1 MQCNLNISNNSNTYL
16 YIFRFNQLELSLNN
30 IYTEAAIRYYHTG
43 ENALE
48 NNLMIINQME
58 LLLSPYYHT
67 GENYDHIGINA
78 CKTIIYLINILLYNF
93 ILKINFASI
102 SFIIA
107 LLIFY
112 LFNHLHYIFILYLP
126 NYVIHKWNTKHDHIV
141 KHLYGS
147 STKLFITHLI
157 LNILESINQQSFA
170 HTNIQLYVTH
180 YYKPYQ
186 IRYRDGL

>member
-1 MQCNLNISNNSNTYL
+1 MPKWYIHTRGKHIQCNSNT
-16 YIFRFNQLELSLNN
+16 SN
-30 IYTEAAIRYYHTG
+30 IYT
-43 ENALE
+43 NKLQS
-48 NNLMIINQME
+48 NQME

-78 CKTIIYLINILLYNF
+78 CKTIIHLINILLYNF

-186 IRYRDGL
+186 NRYRDGL

>member
-1 MQCNLNISNNSNTYL
+1 MPKWYIHTRGKHIQCNSNT
-16 YIFRFNQLELSLNN
+16 SN
-30 IYTEAAIRYYHTG
+30 IYR
-43 ENALE
+43 NKQQ
-48 NNLMIINQME
+48 INQME

-78 CKTIIYLINILLYNF
+78 CKTIIYSINILLYNF

-186 IRYRDGL
+186 NRYRDGL